1 MTDQLEQRLVESL
14 TRRANAL
21 DSQKP
26 SVEQSWQRVGTMRRR
41 RHQARIV
48 ISMMCCLALLGACA
62 AAYSIRRSGR
72 SQPVAQRQKFDPDF
86 RLLPKWLPSGLQ
98 REYLVA
104 ENQHLEQ
111 SQMKPTF
118 GRVRQWAKNDKTAI
132 LYETK
137 FSSQVALD
145 GQSLEDAVLLL
156 PHCPEESQ
164 CGLAWVNSNTQFN
177 VRTTGISR
185 RELFDIGET
194 IQANGKSVEFE
205 KPPLGM
211 PLILDD
217 QSGPTDPPVSFW
229 SVRHDIDQSELSIS
243 AFPVGVERLGPDET
257 WSEGELTTVRGLPAR
272 VTKRTDTQRMPFPWG
287 SVSITFQEAGWSV
300 TVSSSSV
307 SHAKRITE
315 SLERATPEEFD
326 ALKAVQ
332 PGVSD
337 KPRSEREK
345 PTNEVMSAAT
355 GSAGS
360 IKIAETQTAA
370 GCVNVLISGGASDE
384 NVCVQFTDGAVA
396 WSGVRTLGGKRVL
409 IVLTGP
415 PGDGIRLTNTKTDG
429 ANPVVAKDVGA
440 VSTSGVFVERPEEQ
454 GYGWIG
460 AAMLEVKDSQTSF
473 ELFTNEVDDGSSA
486 ALTHEQTAD
495 SLPVSPDPD
504 YGDQLVRPVGLFP
517 IPKS

>member
-1 MTDQLEQRLVESL
+1 MTDQLEQRLVDSL
-14 TRRANAL
+14 SRRADVA
-21 DSQKP
+21 DGHKAT
-26 SVEQSWQRVGTMRRR
+26 VEQSWQRVGVLRRR
-41 RHQARIV
+41 RRKTRVV
-48 ISMMCCLALLGACA
+48 ISMMCCLALLGAGT
-62 AAYSIRRSGR
+62 AAYSIRRSAR
-72 SQPVAQRQKFDPDF
+72 PQPVAQRQKFDPDF

-98 REYLVA
+98 REYLIA

-111 SQMKPTF
+111 SQVKPTF

-132 LYETK
+132 LYETQ

-145 GQSLEDAVLLL
+145 GQSLEDAVRLL
-156 PHCPEESQ
+156 PDCPEEYE
-164 CGLAWVNSNTQFN
+164 CGLAWVNSNTQFY

-185 RELFDIGET
+185 RELFAIGET

-217 QSGPTDPPVSFW
+217 QSGPTDPTESFW

-243 AFPVGVERLGPDET
+243 ASPVGVERLGPNET

-272 VTKRTDTQRMPFPWG
+272 ITEKTDAQMMQFPWG
-287 SVSITFQEAGWSV
+287 SVSITFHEAGWSV

-307 SHAKRITE
+307 SHAKRIAE

-326 ALKAVQ
+326 ELKAVQ

-337 KPRSEREK
+337 KSRSEREK
-345 PTNEVMSAAT
+345 PTNEVLSAAA

-360 IKIAETQTAA
+360 VKIAETQTEA

-384 NVCVQFTDGAVA
+384 NVCVQLTDGAVA
-396 WSGVRTLGGKRVL
+396 WSGVRTLGGNRVL
-409 IVLTGP
+409 IVLTGSL
-415 PGDGIRLTNTKTDG
+415 GDGIRLTNTKTDG
-429 ANPVVAKDVGA
+429 VDPVAAKDVGA
-440 VSTSGVFVERPEEQ
+440 VSVRGAFVERPEEQ

-460 AAMLEVKDSQTSF
+460 AAMLEVRDSQTSF

-486 ALTHEQTAD
+486 VLTDEQTAD

-517 IPKS
+517 IPKN